1 MLDEFVKGF
10 KVDVENLLDD
20 MYLRL
25 EELVEGA
32 MYSMDFY
39 DPDADANYEKLQ
51 AVMIEVIQEQ
61 FSKLVY
67 EEEA

>member
-10 KVDVENLLDD
+10 KVDVEYLLDE
-20 MYLRL
+20 MYGKL

-32 MYSMDFY
+32 MFNMDFY
-39 DPDADANYEKLQ
+39 DSDADANYEKLE
-51 AVMIEVIQEQ
+51 AVMIEVLQEQ
-61 FSKLVY
+61 FSKLI